1 MFTYLLHSTPRGNR
15 NHKRFASLHARLIQ
29 MLILNLEESG
39 DWGWG
44 GEGVESIT
52 RRISLVSEMEIAEC
66 S

>member
-39 DWGWG
+39 DGGG
-44 GEGVESIT
+44 GERGLN
-52 RRISLVSEMEIAEC
+52 R
-66 S
+66 